1 MTLLQALGLL
11 VVGTV
16 AGFDLVS
23 GPQILLARPIV
34 AGTLSGLVL
43 GDVSAGMLIGGAL
56 ELFALEVLPV
66 GATRYPDYGAGTV
79 AATWLSH
86 RIGLEGA
93 GFAVLLALL
102 WSELGGWSLR
112 LNRRANGRALTSA
125 AAQLEQGDP
134 AAASALQLGG
144 IARDLGRSA
153 LLTLL
158 ALGSAAFLLRSG
170 VIDLAVAPEVWG
182 LVLAAGAAGA
192 IAGAVRMSGRS
203 WRGATLVAALV
214 LGWFLAT
221 VATGLPTWEGR

>member
-23 GPQILLARPIV
+23 GPQVLLARPIV

-43 GDVSAGMLIGGAL
+43 GDIPAGMLVGGAL

-79 AATWLSH
+79 AATWLAH

-93 GFAVLLALL
+93 GYAVLLALL

-112 LNRRANGRALTSA
+112 LLRRANGRALA
-125 AAQLEQGDP
+125 AAAVQLDQGDP
-134 AAASALQLGG
+134 RAASTLQLGG
-144 IARDLGRSA
+144 IARDVARSF
-153 LLTLL
+153 LLTAL
-158 ALGSAAFLLRSG
+158 ALGSAALLLRSG
-170 VIDLAVAPEVWG
+170 VVDLDVAPEVWG
-182 LVLAAGAAGA
+182 IVLAAGAAGA
-192 IAGAVRMSGRS
+192 IAGAIRMSGRS
-203 WRGATLVAALV
+203 WRGVTLLAALV
-214 LGWFLAT
+214 IGWFLASM
-221 VATGLPTWEGR
+221 ATGFPVWEGR